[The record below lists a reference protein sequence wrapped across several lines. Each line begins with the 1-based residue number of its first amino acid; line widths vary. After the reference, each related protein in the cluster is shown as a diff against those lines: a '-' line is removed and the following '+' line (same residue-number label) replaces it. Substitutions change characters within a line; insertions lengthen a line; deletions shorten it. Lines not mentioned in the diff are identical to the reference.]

1 MLNIEYKELMSLSRQ
16 GKAHLLEQ
24 NGDDTAYW
32 VSKHRVTCFKDS
44 LGNWF
49 ISLIEETDLP
59 DPSLPL
65 PDSATLEA
73 RRWISEYKAGTMTS
87 VQFEERIASVLRQNG
102 SR

>member
-1 MLNIEYKELMSLSRQ
+1 MLDIDYKELVILAQQ
-16 GKAHLLEQ
+16 GKAHILEQ
-24 NGDDTAYW
+24 NGDNSTYW
-32 VSKHRVTCFKDS
+32 VSKQRVTCFKDS

-65 PDSATLEA
+65 PDSASVEA
-73 RRWISEYKAGTMTS
+73 RRWISEYQAGTMTS
-87 VQFEERIASVLRQNG
+87 VQFEERIAFVLRQNS